1 MFVGLMDDLRST
13 FAERWLKLQIDVGP
27 APRPGRTITG
37 PLGGRAAPRRAT
49 PMVASKAAADGLVSG
64 GTATGPLPQPSGLGG
79 GVPVAAANPYAEIG
93 RASCRERV

>member
-27 APRPGRTITG
+27 APRQGRTITG

-49 PMVASKAAADGLVSG
+49 PMVASKAAADGRVTG
-64 GTATGPLPQPSGLGG
+64 GTATGPLPQPRPGG
-79 GVPVAAANPYAEIG
+79 GARDAAADPHAG
-93 RASCRERV
+93 GGPHGPWPR